1 MAEVIRTD
9 YLQILIAGK
18 DQNDVVK
25 VITGMRRCGKSTL
38 LNQYVTYLN
47 DQGVLNDEI
56 VRINF
61 ELPENQYISDKDVL
75 NNWIIDNIPKDRQV
89 YVLLD
94 EIQNVKDWE
103 MSVAGLEAMGNC
115 DIYITGSNSKLL
127 SSELSTHLTG
137 RYIEVKMQPF
147 SFKEYLKMHPS
158 DNIDKRFNDYLKYGG
173 IPIVDPDSDG
183 IYREGILD
191 GIFNSILVNDVLQR
205 LKTDDVSKVTAIARY
220 LYSNIGNL
228 TNVDNVAK
236 KIGISGPTVKR
247 YIDAMEKAY
256 LFYYCERYDII
267 GKNVLK
273 TNGKYY
279 ASDLGIRNH
288 SVVIGNTRDISKPL
302 ENIVHMEL
310 LRRGYKVNIG
320 CFKDSEVDFTAARNG
335 RIEYYQVSQTIM
347 GDDTYEREIRPLRR
361 IKDNFSK
368 TILTMDRFGL
378 GTDEGVEIV
387 NVVDWLLD
395 DD

>member
-47 DQGVLNDEI
+47 DQGVHNDEI

-61 ELPENQYISDKDVL
+61 ELPENQYISDKDIL
-75 NNWIIDNIPKDRQV
+75 NGWIIDNIPKDRQM

-103 MSVAGLEAMGNC
+103 MSVAGLEAKGNC
-115 DIYITGSNSKLL
+115 DIYITGSNSRLL

-183 IYREGILD
+183 IYRE
-191 GIFNSILVNDVLQR
+191 
-205 LKTDDVSKVTAIARY
+205 K
-220 LYSNIGNL
+220 
-228 TNVDNVAK
+228 
-236 KIGISGPTVKR
+236 
-247 YIDAMEKAY
+247 
-256 LFYYCERYDII
+256 
-267 GKNVLK
+267 
-273 TNGKYY
+273 
-279 ASDLGIRNH
+279 
-288 SVVIGNTRDISKPL
+288 
-302 ENIVHMEL
+302 
-310 LRRGYKVNIG
+310 
-320 CFKDSEVDFTAARNG
+320 
-335 RIEYYQVSQTIM
+335 
-347 GDDTYEREIRPLRR
+347 
-361 IKDNFSK
+361 
-368 TILTMDRFGL
+368 
-378 GTDEGVEIV
+378 
-387 NVVDWLLD
+387 
-395 DD
+395 